1 MESLLLLNN
10 TQKSLHVW
18 PFVWYSLVPVTIKI
32 LFLSHIVLF
41 IIKTCTKG
49 SKAFCSLTL
58 TLHQNAAPHSKH
70 RGVSVVHGL
79 DWFSCGAFLLRAVKV
94 KSLITSVVLLY
105 VFGQMLLKTGF
116 CHSKRMDRFLL
127 VNPGLT
133 IFQNNHLCAGVT
145 LSTSAWQLSKSIQSC
160 YYCRAR
166 LLACSSFTQ
175 WGL

>member
-1 MESLLLLNN
+1 MHE
-10 TQKSLHVW
+10 
-18 PFVWYSLVPVTIKI
+18 P
-32 LFLSHIVLF
+32 
-41 IIKTCTKG
+41 G

-58 TLHQNAAPHSKH
+58 TLLKIKMQHHIVNTEACPLYMDLIGS
-70 RGVSVVHGL
+70 RVVL
-79 DWFSCGAFLLRAVKV
+79 FYSV

-116 CHSKRMDRFLL
+116 CHSKRMDPFLL

-175 WGL
+175 